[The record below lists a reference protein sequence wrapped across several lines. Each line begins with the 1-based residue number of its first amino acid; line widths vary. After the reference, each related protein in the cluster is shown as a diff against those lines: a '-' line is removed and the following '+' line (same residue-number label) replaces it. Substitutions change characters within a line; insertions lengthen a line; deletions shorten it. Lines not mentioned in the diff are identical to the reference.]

1 MTVQQRLIM
10 RYITGAVGV
19 LLTLGVWQG
28 AATIGPLSRS
38 ALPTALDSIS
48 TGVQLM
54 SEAAT
59 WAAIG
64 STLVMALTGLVAAII
79 VGVLLGMVIGISPI
93 IQHATRVPLEFL
105 KPIPP
110 IVVMPVVVL
119 ALGPSAQMGI
129 MLVFLGSFVA
139 IAVQSAAGV
148 FDVDPIAR
156 ATGQSYGLS
165 SVEIFRRVLFPSAL
179 PYIGTAVRVAAP
191 TALVIAVV
199 AGLLGGGPGLGQ
211 SLLLAQLGG
220 NQTRLFG
227 YVLIL
232 GVLGLIV
239 QALSQWG
246 ERTLLHWHPQYR
258 KESN

>member
-1 MTVQQRLIM
+1 MMGQQQLIM
-10 RYITGAVGV
+10 RYITGVVGV
-19 LLTLGVWQG
+19 LLALGVWQG
-28 AATIGPLSRS
+28 VATIGPLSHS
-38 ALPTALDSIS
+38 PLPTALESIS
-48 TGVQLM
+48 TGVQLVG
-54 SEAAT
+54 EAAT
-59 WAAIG
+59 WTAIG
-64 STLVMALTGLVAAII
+64 STLLMALTGLVAAII
-79 VGVLLGMVIGISPI
+79 IGVLLGMVMGISPI
-93 IQHATRVPLEFL
+93 VHHGTRVPLGFL

-110 IVVMPVVVL
+110 IVIMPVVVL
-119 ALGPSAQMGI
+119 VLGPSAQMGI
-129 MLVFLGSFVA
+129 TLVFLGSFVA
-139 IAVQSAAGV
+139 IALQSAAGV

-156 ATGQSYGLS
+156 ATGQSYGLGR
-165 SVEIFRRVLFPSAL
+165 VEIFRRILFPSAL

-258 KESN
+258 KESH